1 MANDPFKERRD
12 PTRHKWHLWEEGRHF
27 REERRAHRAD
37 RNIRVIGGV
46 VLLAIVAV
54 ALLAGVGFLIK
65 LLPRM
70 F

>member
-1 MANDPFKERRD
+1 MTNDPPKDRRD
-12 PTRHKWHLWEEGRHF
+12 PKRHTWRLWDEMHRL

-46 VLLAIVAV
+46 VLLAILVV
-54 ALLAGVGFLIK
+54 VLLAGVGFLIK
-65 LLPRM
+65 ILPRL